1 MQDLS
6 FLRALTK
13 VVTTVMLPALLL
25 GHAPA
30 SHAAHAYAQFGD
42 IKYPEGF
49 THFGYV
55 NPDAPKGGEI
65 RMVPPTR
72 PTNFDKFNPFT
83 LRGTAPYGVGIL
95 MIESLLVGN
104 SEEPTTAY
112 GLLADDVAVTPDGLS
127 ATFRLHSKARFHNG
141 APVLAA
147 DVLHSY
153 TQLTSKLAAP
163 QYRTIY
169 AEVKSA
175 TVVSEHVIRFDF
187 LTPNPELPLVVGG
200 MPVFSRDWGKSN
212 GQAKPFDKIVSEIPI
227 GSGPYK
233 VANPAMGR
241 DITYVRDPTYWGADL
256 PSRKGQFNF
265 DLINFKIYLDDT
277 SRFEGLKAGEFDFLR
292 EFISRNWARQ
302 YTGKQFTS
310 GELVKRAFPNRNPG
324 DFQGY
329 VFNLRKPKFQDARVR
344 QAIGLAMDFEWM
356 NRQLFYGIYKRVNGY
371 FPNSEFHAEGLPK
384 ADELAL
390 MEPLRAQLRPEVFGA
405 APVSP
410 STTPPGSLR
419 ANLRQAQALLAEAGW
434 TYRDGALRNSKGEAF
449 TIEFL
454 NDQPSLVRIV
464 GPFQKSL
471 EKLGI
476 TMTYRVV
483 DFSLSK
489 QKMDAFDFEVTTLR
503 LPGSTAPGGELL
515 ERFGSKAAT
524 TPGSSN
530 VWGIADPAVDTLLQK
545 VVTATTRPELGAA
558 LRALDRVLTHGHY
571 SVPQYYGDAFLIGY
585 RPRPFVLPATIPPYY
600 QADTWAMSTWWS
612 K

>member
-6 FLRALTK
+6 FLRALMMAL
-13 VVTTVMLPALLL
+13 MLCL
-25 GHAPA
+25 APA
-30 SHAAHAYAQFGD
+30 SWAAHAYAQFGD
-42 IKYPEGF
+42 IRYPAGF

-55 NPDAPKGGEI
+55 NPAAPKGGEI

-72 PTNFDKFNPFT
+72 PTNFDQFNPFT
-83 LRGTAPYGVGIL
+83 LRGTAPYGLGIL
-95 MIESLLVGN
+95 LIESLLTGN
-104 SEEPTTAY
+104 AEEPTTAY
-112 GLLADDVAVTPDGLS
+112 GLLADDVAVAPDKLS
-127 ATFRLHSKARFHNG
+127 ATFHLNDKARFHNG

-153 TQLTSKLAAP
+153 TQLISKLAAP

-169 AEVKSA
+169 TEVKAA
-175 TVVSEHVIRFDF
+175 TVVSERVVRFDF

-200 MPVFSRDWGKSN
+200 MPVFSRDWGKVN
-212 GQAKPFDKIVSEIPI
+212 GQAKPFDKIVSEVPI

-241 DITYVRDPTYWGADL
+241 DITYVRDPGYWGINL

-265 DLINFKIYLDDT
+265 DRISFKIYLDET

-302 YTGKQFTS
+302 YTGKQFAS
-310 GELVKRAFPNRNPG
+310 GEIVKRAFENRNPG

-344 QAIGLAMDFEWM
+344 KAIGLAMDFEWM
-356 NRQLFYGIYKRVNGY
+356 NRQLFYGLYKRVNGY

-384 ADELAL
+384 PDELAL
-390 MEPLRAQLRPEVFGA
+390 LEPLRARLKPEVFG
-405 APVSP
+405 PVPISP

-419 ANLRQAQALLAEAGW
+419 DNLRQAQALLREAGW
-434 TYRDGALRNSKGEAF
+434 SYRDGALRNEQGEAF
-449 TIEFL
+449 TMEFL

-464 GPFQKSL
+464 GPFQKAL

-476 TMTYRVV
+476 TMTYRIV
-483 DFSLSK
+483 DFSLGK
-489 QKMDAFDFEVTTLR
+489 QKMDAFDFDVTTLR
-503 LPGSTAPGGELL
+503 LPGTTAPGGELL
-515 ERFGSKAAT
+515 ELFGSKSAA

-530 VWGIADPAVDTLLQK
+530 VWGIADPAVDALLQK
-545 VVTATTRPELGAA
+545 VVTAKTRPQLNAA
-558 LRALDRVLTHGHY
+558 MRALDRVLTNGYY

-585 RPRPFVLPATIPPYY
+585 RPRQFVLPSTIPPYY
-600 QADTWAMSTWWS
+600 QPDTWAMSAWWAS
-612 K
+612 PFNK

>member
-1 MQDLS
+1 MRDLL
-6 FLRALTK
+6 FLRAVLT
-13 VVTTVMLPALLL
+13 VCAVCL
-25 GHAPA
+25 APA
-30 SHAAHAYAQFGD
+30 CWAAHAYAQFGD
-42 IKYPEGF
+42 IKYPAGF
-49 THFGYV
+49 THFDYV
-55 NPDAPKGGEI
+55 NPAAPKGGEI

-83 LRGTAPYGVGIL
+83 LRGTAPYGLGIL
-95 MIESLLVGN
+95 LIESLLTGN

-112 GLLADDVAVTPDGLS
+112 GLLADDVTVAPDKLS
-127 ATFRLHSKARFHNG
+127 ATFRLNDKARFHNG
-141 APVLAA
+141 AQVGAA
-147 DVLHSY
+147 DVLHSF

-169 AEVKSA
+169 AEVKGVMVLSER
-175 TVVSEHVIRFDF
+175 VVRFDF

-200 MPVFSRDWGKSN
+200 MPVFSRDWGVVN
-212 GQAKPFDKIVSEIPI
+212 GQAKPFDKIVSDVPI

-233 VANPAMGR
+233 IANPAMGR
-241 DITYVRDPTYWGADL
+241 DITYVRDPAYWGADL

-265 DLINFKIYLDDT
+265 DRISFKIYLDET

-302 YTGKQFTS
+302 YTGKPFTS
-310 GELVKRAFPNRNPG
+310 GELVKRAFENRNPG

-344 QAIGLAMDFEWM
+344 RAIGLAMDFEWM
-356 NRQLFYGIYKRVNGY
+356 NRQLFYGLYKRVNGY

-384 ADELAL
+384 PDELAL
-390 MEPLRAQLRPEVFGA
+390 LQPLRAQLKPEVFGPV
-405 APVSP
+405 PVSP
-410 STTPPGSLR
+410 TTTPPGSLR
-419 ANLRQAQALLAEAGW
+419 ENLRQAQALLREAGW

-464 GPFQKSL
+464 GPFQKAL

-476 TMTYRVV
+476 TMTYRIV
-483 DFSLSK
+483 DFSLGK
-489 QKMDAFDFEVTTLR
+489 QKMDAFDFEISTLR

-515 ERFGSKAAT
+515 ELFGSKAAT

-530 VWGIADPAVDTLLQK
+530 VWGIADPAVDALLQK
-545 VVTATTRPELGAA
+545 VVTAKTRPELGAA
-558 LRALDRVLTHGHY
+558 MRSLDRVLTHGYY

-585 RPRPFVLPATIPPYY
+585 RPRPFVLPPTIPPYY
-600 QADTWAMSTWWS
+600 QPDTWAMSTWWPS
-612 K
+612 PANK

>member
-1 MQDLS
+1 MRDLI
-6 FLRALTK
+6 FLRAWVL
-13 VVTTVMLPALLL
+13 VCVAAF
-25 GHAPA
+25 APQ
-30 SHAAHAYAQFGD
+30 SRAAHAYAQFGD
-42 IKYPEGF
+42 IKYPAGF
-49 THFGYV
+49 THFDYV
-55 NPDAPKGGEI
+55 NPAASKGGEI

-83 LRGTAPYGVGIL
+83 LRGTAPYGLGIL
-95 MIESLLVGN
+95 LIESLLTGN

-112 GLLADDVAVTPDGLS
+112 GLLADDVAVAPDQLS
-127 ATFRLHSKARFHNG
+127 ATFRLNDKARFHNG

-147 DVLHSY
+147 DVLHSW

-169 AEVKSA
+169 AEVKGV
-175 TVVSEHVIRFDF
+175 TVVSERVVRFDF

-200 MPVFSRDWGKSN
+200 MPVFSRDWGVVN
-212 GQAKPFDKIVSEIPI
+212 GQPKPFDKIVSDIPI

-233 VANPAMGR
+233 IASPAMGR
-241 DITYVRDPTYWGADL
+241 DITYVRDPAYWGADL

-265 DLINFKIYLDDT
+265 DRISFKIYLDET

-302 YTGKQFTS
+302 YTGKAFTS
-310 GELVKRAFPNRNPG
+310 GELVKRAFENRNPG

-329 VFNLRKPKFQDARVR
+329 VFNLRNPKFQDARVR
-344 QAIGLAMDFEWM
+344 RAIGLAMDFEWM
-356 NRQLFYGIYKRVNGY
+356 NRQLFYGLYKRVNGY
-371 FPNSEFHAEGLPK
+371 FPNSEFHAEGFPK

-390 MEPLRAQLRPEVFGA
+390 LEPLRARLKPEIFGPV
-405 APVSP
+405 PVSP

-419 ANLRQAQALLAEAGW
+419 ENLRQAQALLREAGW

-464 GPFQKSL
+464 GPFQKAL

-476 TMTYRVV
+476 TMTYRIV
-483 DFSLSK
+483 DFSLGK
-489 QKMDAFDFEVTTLR
+489 QKMDAFDFEISTLR

-515 ERFGSKAAT
+515 ELFGSKAAA

-530 VWGIADPAVDTLLQK
+530 VWGIADPAVDALLQK
-545 VVTATTRPELGAA
+545 VVTARTRPELGAA
-558 LRALDRVLTHGHY
+558 MRALDRVLTHGFY
-571 SVPQYYGDAFLIGY
+571 SVSQYYGDAFLIGY
-585 RPRPFVLPATIPPYY
+585 RPRPFVLPAVIPPYY
-600 QADTWAMSTWWS
+600 QPDTWAMSTWWAS
-612 K
+612 ASNK

>member
-6 FLRALTK
+6 FLRALMMAL
-13 VVTTVMLPALLL
+13 MLCL
-25 GHAPA
+25 APA
-30 SHAAHAYAQFGD
+30 SWAAHAYAQFGD
-42 IKYPEGF
+42 IRYPAGF

-55 NPDAPKGGEI
+55 NPAAPKGGEI

-83 LRGTAPYGVGIL
+83 LRGTAPYGLGIL
-95 MIESLLVGN
+95 LIESLLTGN
-104 SEEPTTAY
+104 AEEPTTAY
-112 GLLADDVAVTPDGLS
+112 GLLADDVTVAPDKLS
-127 ATFRLHSKARFHNG
+127 ATFHLNDKARFHNG

-153 TQLTSKLAAP
+153 TQLISKLAAP

-169 AEVKSA
+169 TEVKAA
-175 TVVSEHVIRFDF
+175 TVVSERVVRFDF

-200 MPVFSRDWGKSN
+200 MPVFSRDWGKVN
-212 GQAKPFDKIVSEIPI
+212 GQAKLFDKIVSEVPI

-241 DITYVRDPTYWGADL
+241 DITYVRDPGYWGINL

-265 DLINFKIYLDDT
+265 DRISFKIYLDET

-302 YTGKQFTS
+302 YTGKQFAS
-310 GELVKRAFPNRNPG
+310 GEIVKRAFENRNPG

-329 VFNLRKPKFQDARVR
+329 VFNLRKPKFQDVRVR
-344 QAIGLAMDFEWM
+344 KAIGLAMDFEWM
-356 NRQLFYGIYKRVNGY
+356 NRQLFYGLYKRVNGY

-384 ADELAL
+384 PDELAL
-390 MEPLRAQLRPEVFGA
+390 LDPLRARLKPEVFG
-405 APVSP
+405 PVPISP

-419 ANLRQAQALLAEAGW
+419 DNLRQAQALLREAGW
-434 TYRDGALRNSKGEAF
+434 SYRDGALRNEQGEAF
-449 TIEFL
+449 TMEFL

-464 GPFQKSL
+464 GPFQKAL

-476 TMTYRVV
+476 TMTYRIV
-483 DFSLSK
+483 DFSLGK
-489 QKMDAFDFEVTTLR
+489 QKMDAFDFDVTTLR
-503 LPGSTAPGGELL
+503 LPGTTAPGGELL
-515 ERFGSKAAT
+515 ELFGSKSAA

-530 VWGIADPAVDTLLQK
+530 VWGIADPAVDALLQK
-545 VVTATTRPELGAA
+545 VVTAKTRPQLNAA
-558 LRALDRVLTHGHY
+558 MRALDRVLTNGYY

-585 RPRPFVLPATIPPYY
+585 RPRQFVLPSTIPPYY
-600 QADTWAMSTWWS
+600 QPDTWAMSAWWAS
-612 K
+612 PFNK